1 MRVAIIGMGTAGVSV
16 LRQLVK
22 HEDFPNLKWMCTT
35 MQKYGARCT
44 ISE

>member
-22 HEDFPNLKWMCTT
+22 HENFFSIKS
-35 MQKYGARCT
+35 RC
-44 ISE
+44 I

>member
-16 LRQLVK
+16 YDNLLNMK
-22 HEDFPNLKWMCTT
+22 IFPNLKWMCTT

>member
-16 LRQLVK
+16 DNLLNMK
-22 HEDFPNLKWMCTT
+22 IFPNLKWMCTT
-35 MQKYGARCT
+35 MQKYGQCT